1 MVSKTPN
8 LGDPLQVA
16 VEVTEVKGTLA
27 MLQSQV
33 SSGIGNVAS
42 QLAAL
47 HGEVREL
54 GKVTA
59 EVARHQQAMEAH
71 SEGLN
76 RAFVSIERLANEFS
90 GWRKDH
96 EEENS
101 FVADRVT
108 TFKGV
113 LIGFGLLGSLV
124 VGMATWGV
132 MSVIE
137 RADQNLAVYQR
148 SQQAEMQRVH
158 TQLERAQAELQEL
171 RESRALR

>member
-1 MVSKTPN
+1 MVSKAPN
-8 LGDPLQVA
+8 LSDPLQVA

-33 SSGIGNVAS
+33 STGMGNVS
-42 QLAAL
+42 TQLAAL
-47 HGEVREL
+47 QGDVREL
-54 GKVTA
+54 SKVTS

-90 GWRKDH
+90 GWRKEH
-96 EEENS
+96 EEDNCV
-101 FVADRVT
+101 VADRVT

-137 RADQNLAVYQR
+137 RADENLAAYQR
-148 SQQAEMQRVH
+148 SQQAEMLRLQ
-158 TQLERAQAELQEL
+158 TQLERAQAELREL
-171 RESRALR
+171 REARTLR